1 MPNKYSS
8 NLSLSWQLL
17 TNSSGVQVYLE
28 IRFTQPNNKERKQTE
43 NNLNGNLLGLSFVK
57 HGLSPS
63 QAKLRLY
70 KGMNQDDLDNLDELD
85 D

>member
-1 MPNKYSS
+1 MLFKYSS

-43 NNLNGNLLGLSFVK
+43 II
-57 HGLSPS
+57 
-63 QAKLRLY
+63 
-70 KGMNQDDLDNLDELD
+70 
-85 D
+85 